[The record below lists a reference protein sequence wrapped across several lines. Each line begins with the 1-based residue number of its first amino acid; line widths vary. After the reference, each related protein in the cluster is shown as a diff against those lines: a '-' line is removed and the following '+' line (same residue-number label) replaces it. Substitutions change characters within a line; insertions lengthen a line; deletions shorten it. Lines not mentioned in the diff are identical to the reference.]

1 MKGVENKQEYVIR
14 RMFQAVFIT
23 YVDYSVQV
31 HYANRWRGETLVS
44 ILFLDF
50 SSIIRTEM
58 SDEEAEVINERDHN
72 ALLRDI
78 RQLDRSQK
86 RRAPAVTKPTK
97 KRTTFDKAA
106 VLDDLVGEITST
118 RWVFCT
124 CCIYDSLQKR
134 VWIEKAVCFDG

>member
-1 MKGVENKQEYVIR
+1 
-14 RMFQAVFIT
+14 
-23 YVDYSVQV
+23 
-31 HYANRWRGETLVS
+31 
-44 ILFLDF
+44 
-50 SSIIRTEM
+50 M

-118 RWVFCT
+118 R
-124 CCIYDSLQKR
+124 
-134 VWIEKAVCFDG
+134 